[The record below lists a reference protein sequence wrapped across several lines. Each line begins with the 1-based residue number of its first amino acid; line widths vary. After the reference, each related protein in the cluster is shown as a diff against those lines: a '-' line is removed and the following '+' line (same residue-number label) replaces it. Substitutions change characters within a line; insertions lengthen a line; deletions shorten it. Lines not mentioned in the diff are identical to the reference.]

1 MFIIN
6 EKLIMQSTLY
16 LSQLLKNSV
25 ITLHLKRTQPI
36 YTTERIRKF
45 ILICFFLIVCTASD
59 PIQYKQLSCSNNRQ
73 KKILK

>member
-16 LSQLLKNSV
+16 LSQVLKNSV

-36 YTTERIRKF
+36 YTTERI
-45 ILICFFLIVCTASD
+45 
-59 PIQYKQLSCSNNRQ
+59 
-73 KKILK
+73 